1 MKMVKYWLIVNC
13 EIFLTWLVNE
23 RLSTLISPSYIS
35 YSALNIS
42 HLKKNAIMKKI
53 VLTLSLLLTLGAISF
68 AQTTPKDKKAVTTT
82 TATKTAATSTTHTK
96 KDGSADMRYKENK
109 DAAKA
114 KPATTHVK
122 ADGTPDKR
130 YKENK
135 PAKAK

>member
-1 MKMVKYWLIVNC
+1 MKMVKYWLIVKC
-13 EIFLTWLVNE
+13 EIFSTLLVNE
-23 RLSTLISPSYIS
+23 RLSTRISPFYIS
-35 YSALNIS
+35 FYALNFS

-53 VLTLSLLLTLGAISF
+53 VFTLSLLLTLGAISF
-68 AQTTPKDKKAVTTT
+68 AQKNPKDKKPATTT
-82 TATKTAATSTTHTK
+82 TKTAATTTHTK
-96 KDGSADMRYKENK
+96 KDGTADMRYKENK

>member
-1 MKMVKYWLIVNC
+1 MKMVKYWLIVKC
-13 EIFLTWLVNE
+13 EIFSTLLVNE
-23 RLSTLISPSYIS
+23 RLSTPISPTYIS
-35 YSALNIS
+35 FYASNFS

-68 AQTTPKDKKAVTTT
+68 AQTTPKDKKPATTT
-82 TATKTAATSTTHTK
+82 TKPAATTTHTK
-96 KDGSADMRYKENK
+96 KDGTADMRYKENK

-114 KPATTHVK
+114 KPATAHVK